1 MADKTSVLRGPK
13 SVASKTRS
21 VARTM
26 TAATALC
33 TLPKGS
39 RIVGIILNG
48 TASDAGTTATLSF
61 GTSTTATELVSGQSV
76 LAAGAGNGSNFL
88 KGVTG
93 ALGAVLTSDTVIYA
107 KYAETGTASTAG
119 AWTVTVLFTTGNI
132 TDDETI

>member
-26 TAATALC
+26 TSATALC

-39 RIVGIILNG
+39 RIIGIILNG

-61 GTSTTATELVSGQSV
+61 GTSTAANELVNGQSV
-76 LAAGAGNGSNFL
+76 LAAGAGNGSQYL
-88 KGVTG
+88 VGVTG
-93 ALGAVLTSDTVIYA
+93 ALGGVYATDTVIYA

-119 AWTVTVLFTTGNI
+119 AWKVTVLFTTGNI